1 MAIFTNRD
9 YEPDDD
15 LLPWGVDWQGSEIEV
30 GEEDI
35 VSINGELVRLD
46 DAADWL
52 VQNSTPVNT
61 EEV

>member
-9 YEPDDD
+9 CEPDDD